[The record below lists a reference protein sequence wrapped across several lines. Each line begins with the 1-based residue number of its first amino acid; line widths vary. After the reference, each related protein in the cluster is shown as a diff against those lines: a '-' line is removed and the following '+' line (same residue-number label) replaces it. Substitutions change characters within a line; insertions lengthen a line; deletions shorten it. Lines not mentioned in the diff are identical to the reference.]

1 MYDQRLAYIT
11 LASDAANAI
20 PDDVEELM
28 FWPLLNL
35 DEGGPFVW
43 GLWKTPYGWVVM
55 EYYPTHAHWI
65 CNTGV
70 ESREDGIAFVRGWM
84 QDFAPDWFKLYFP

>member
-43 GLWKTPYGWVVM
+43 GLW
-55 EYYPTHAHWI
+55 
-65 CNTGV
+65 
-70 ESREDGIAFVRGWM
+70 
-84 QDFAPDWFKLYFP
+84 